1 MRIAIVGAGAVGAYL
16 GAKLSASG
24 EKVFLIAR
32 GPHLQAMQAK
42 GVRVYSPL
50 GDFEAHPTATDNY
63 KEIGIVDYVFLTVK
77 AHGLRDVVCKLEP
90 LLGPD
95 TSIVS
100 AQNGIPWW
108 YFQRHGGQWDGIHL
122 ESVDP
127 GGKIATLIPPECVIG
142 CIIYPSM
149 SILEPGIIQH
159 IEGNRFSIGELD
171 GSTTDRCR
179 GLADTLNK
187 AGLRCPIRSRI
198 RDELWAK
205 LMGNLSFNPV
215 SALTRA
221 TLSEIAT
228 HSETRA
234 VIQASMQEV
243 DSVAMELGVKIP
255 VTIERR
261 IEGAEKV
268 GGHKTSMFQDI
279 IAGKPIEIESLV
291 GAVIDLG
298 EKLGVNMPYTKTIYA
313 CTKLLAQGM
322 SKNVNNATL

>member
-16 GAKLSASG
+16 GAKLSGSG
-24 EKVFLIAR
+24 EEVFLIAR
-32 GPHLQAMQAK
+32 GPHLQAMKVK

-50 GDFEAHPTATDNY
+50 GDFEAHPTATGNY
-63 KEIGIVDYVFLTVK
+63 KEIGVVDYVFLTVK
-77 AHGLRDVVCKLEP
+77 AHGLTDVVSKLEP

-95 TSIVS
+95 TSVVS

-108 YFQRHGGQWDGIHL
+108 YFQRHGGQWDGTHL

-127 GGKIATLIPPECVIG
+127 GGKIADSIPPERVIG
-142 CIIYPSM
+142 CIIYPSI
-149 SILEPGIIQH
+149 SILEPGVIQH
-159 IEGNRFSIGELD
+159 VEGNRFSVGELD
-171 GSTTDRCR
+171 GITTDRCR
-179 GLADTLNK
+179 RLADTLNK

-205 LMGNLSFNPV
+205 LLGNLSFNPV

-228 HSETRA
+228 HSEARA
-234 VIQASMQEV
+234 VIQDSMQEV
-243 DSVAMELGVKIP
+243 DSVARGLGVKIP

-268 GGHKTSMFQDI
+268 GDHKTSMFQDI
-279 IAGKPIEIESLV
+279 MAGKPIEIESLV
-291 GAVIDLG
+291 GSVIELG
-298 EKLGVNMPYTKTIYA
+298 EKLGVNMPHTRTIYA
-313 CTKLLAQGM
+313 CTKLLAQSL
-322 SKNVNNATL
+322 SKSVNSGTL